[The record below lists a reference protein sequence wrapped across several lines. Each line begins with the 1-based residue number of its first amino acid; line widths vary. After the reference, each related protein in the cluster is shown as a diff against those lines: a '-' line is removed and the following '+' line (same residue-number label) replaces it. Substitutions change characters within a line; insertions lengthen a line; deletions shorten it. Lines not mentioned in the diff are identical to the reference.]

1 MSPSGHIAGWSPR
14 LTASHAIDFTRLAGP
29 LLLCSPRV
37 EEGAKI
43 AAEDQHR
50 SPVVAG
56 RESALHP
63 VPHGVPVNPKQA
75 RDLFHAVVPV
85 DLGKARV
92 RVALTHGAARPRCSF
107 ATAGAGIGVSVFRGA
122 PTLFAPGGLE
132 TDETGETDSTCQA
145 SAERLPL
152 ARTKRRPPTMRPAC
166 RLIRGLSRQA
176 QGRGG
181 SDLAAPVRLNVQS
194 GSARLRIQL

>member
-1 MSPSGHIAGWSPR
+1 MLPSGHIAGWSPR

-37 EEGAKI
+37 EEDAKI

-50 SPVVAG
+50 SPVVVG

-107 ATAGAGIGVSVFRGA
+107 ATAGAGIGVGVFRGGA
-122 PTLFAPGGLE
+122 DTFRTRWTGNRRNRRNRFHLPGFRRAVAAG
-132 TDETGETDSTCQA
+132 THKAQAADDATGVPPDPRTIST
-145 SAERLPL
+145 S
-152 ARTKRRPPTMRPAC
+152 
-166 RLIRGLSRQA
+166 SRQ
-176 QGRGG
+176 GRK
-181 SDLAAPVRLNVQS
+181 
-194 GSARLRIQL
+194 